1 MPPRGFKYF
10 KRVIP
15 LSVGFLQRKKTSF
28 IGVDVSA
35 TAVKMVELSAV
46 GKQQFRLDGYANVTL
61 PKGVISDG
69 NINDL
74 AQVADTLR
82 AAWRL
87 LGTRARQVVL
97 ALPTAAVI
105 SKRVI
110 MPAGLRE
117 EDMELQ
123 VESEANQYIPFPLE
137 EMNLDFQVLGPMGK
151 STDEVEVLIVAAKK
165 EKIEDRVAV
174 AEEAG
179 LKVSIMDVE
188 AYATETA
195 YRQILKQLPNHSKK
209 TITMILDIGAHVTH
223 VNVMVGTHSVY
234 SREQAFGGA
243 MLSQEIQRRFGLSPE
258 ESEIAKRQGGLPDS
272 YDQEVLQP
280 FLQNL
285 AGEAS
290 RAVSFFT
297 NSTQYNK
304 VDHILLAGGVAATE
318 GLAALIEQKTGVHT
332 LVANTFQ
339 GMTLAQKIKPSQL
352 ETDAPALMIAC
363 GLALRGVD
371 A

>member
-1 MPPRGFKYF
+1 
-10 KRVIP
+10 
-15 LSVGFLQRKKTSF
+15 LSLGFLQRKKTSF

-35 TAVKMVELSAV
+35 TAIKMVELTAI
-46 GKQQFRLDGYANVTL
+46 GKQQFRLDGYANIAL

-74 AQVADTLR
+74 TQVADTIR
-82 AAWRL
+82 STWRL
-87 LGTRARQVVL
+87 LGSRAKQVVM
-97 ALPTAAVI
+97 ALPASAVI

-110 MPAGLRE
+110 MPAGLSD
-117 EDMELQ
+117 EDLELQ
-123 VESEANQYIPFPLE
+123 VEAEANQYIPFPLD
-137 EMNLDFQVLGPMGK
+137 EMNLDFQVLGPIGK
-151 STDEVEVLIVAAKK
+151 STDEVEVLIAAAKK
-165 EKIEDRVAV
+165 EKIDDRVAV

-179 LKVSIMDVE
+179 LKVSIMDVD

-195 YRQILKQLPNHSKK
+195 YRQIFRQLPGHNKK
-209 TITMILDIGAHVTH
+209 TVTMILDIGAHVTH
-223 VNVMVGTHSVY
+223 ISVMVGLHSVY

-243 MLSQEIQRRFGLSPE
+243 MLSQEIQRRFGLSAE

-280 FLQNL
+280 FLQTL
-285 AGEAS
+285 AGEAA

-297 NSTQYNK
+297 NSTQYSK
-304 VDHILLAGGVAATE
+304 VDHLLLAGGVSATE
-318 GLAALIEQKTGVHT
+318 GLAALIQQKTEIHT
-332 LVANTFQ
+332 LVANPFQ
-339 GMTLAQKIKPSQL
+339 GMTLVNKVKPSQL

>member
-1 MPPRGFKYF
+1 MN
-10 KRVIP
+10 
-15 LSVGFLQRKKTSF
+15 LGFLQRKKTSF

-35 TAVKMVELSAV
+35 TAIKMVELTAI

-61 PKGVISDG
+61 PKGVVSDG

-74 AQVADTLR
+74 TAVADTMKS
-82 AAWRL
+82 AWRL
-87 LGTRARQVVL
+87 LGSRARQVVL

-123 VESEANQYIPFPLE
+123 VEAEANQYIPFPLE

-151 STDEVEVLIVAAKK
+151 STEEVEVLIVAARK
-165 EKIEDRVAV
+165 EKIDDRVAV

-179 LKVSIMDVE
+179 LKVSVMDVD

-195 YRQILKQLPNHSKK
+195 YRQIIKQLPDHSKK
-209 TITMILDIGAHVTH
+209 TVTMIIDIGAQVAHI
-223 VNVMVGTHSVY
+223 NVMVGLHSVY
-234 SREQAFGGA
+234 VREQAFGGA
-243 MLSQEIQRRFGLSPE
+243 ALLQEIQRRFGLSAE
-258 ESEIAKRQGGLPDS
+258 ESEIAKRQGGLPES

-285 AGEAS
+285 AGEAA

-304 VDHILLAGGVAATE
+304 IDHILLSGGVAATE
-318 GLAALIEQKTGVHT
+318 GLSTLIEQKTGVHT
-332 LVANTFQ
+332 LVANAFS
-339 GMTLAQKIKPSQL
+339 GMMLANKIKPSQL
-352 ETDAPALMIAC
+352 ENDAPALMIAC

>member
-1 MPPRGFKYF
+1 MS
-10 KRVIP
+10 
-15 LSVGFLQRKKTSF
+15 LGFLQRKKTSF

-35 TAVKMVELSAV
+35 TAIKMVELSAI

-74 AQVADTLR
+74 TQVAESMR

-87 LGTRARQVVL
+87 LGSRARQVVL

-123 VESEANQYIPFPLE
+123 VESEANQYIPFPLD
-137 EMNLDFQVLGPMGK
+137 EMNLDFQILGPMGK
-151 STDEVEVLIVAAKK
+151 NTDEVEVLIVAAKK
-165 EKIEDRVAV
+165 EKIDDRVAV

-195 YRQILKQLPNHSKK
+195 YRQILKHLPDHSKK
-209 TITMILDIGAHVTH
+209 TVTMILDIGAFVTH
-223 VNVMVGTHSVY
+223 INVMVGTHSVY
-234 SREQAFGGA
+234 AREQAFGGA
-243 MLSQEIQRRFGLSPE
+243 ALSQEIQRRFGLSPE
-258 ESEIAKRQGGLPDS
+258 ESEIAKRQGGLPAS
-272 YDQEVLQP
+272 YAEEVLQP

-285 AGEAS
+285 AVEAA

-297 NSTQYNK
+297 NSTQYSK
-304 VDHILLAGGVAATE
+304 VDHLLLAGGVSATD
-318 GLAALIEQKTGVHT
+318 GLAALIEEKTGVHT
-332 LVANTFQ
+332 LIANAFA
-339 GMTLAQKIKPSQL
+339 GMALAIKIKPSQL
-352 ETDAPALMIAC
+352 QTDAPALMIAC

>member
-1 MPPRGFKYF
+1 MHPRGFKYF

-15 LSVGFLQRKKTSF
+15 LSLGFLQRKKTSF

-35 TAVKMVELSAV
+35 TAVKMVELSAI

-74 AQVADTLR
+74 TQVADTLR
-82 AAWRL
+82 SAWRL
-87 LGTRARQVVL
+87 LGTRARHAVL

-117 EDMELQ
+117 EELELQ

-137 EMNLDFQVLGPMGK
+137 EMNLDFQVLGAMGK

-165 EKIEDRVAV
+165 EKIDDRVAV

-188 AYATETA
+188 SYATETA
-195 YRQILKQLPNHSKK
+195 YRQILKQLPQHSKK
-209 TITMILDIGAHVTH
+209 TVTMILDIGAHVTH

-243 MLSQEIQRRFGLSPE
+243 MLSQEIQRRFGLTPE

-272 YDQEVLQP
+272 YEQEVLQP

-285 AGEAS
+285 AGEAA

-304 VDHILLAGGVAATE
+304 VDHVLLAGGVAATE
-318 GLAALIEQKTGVHT
+318 GLAALIEQKTGTHT
-332 LVANTFQ
+332 VVANAFK
-339 GMTLAQKIKPSQL
+339 GMALASKIKASQL

-363 GLALRGVD
+363 GLALRGVE

>member
-1 MPPRGFKYF
+1 MS
-10 KRVIP
+10 
-15 LSVGFLQRKKTSF
+15 LGFLQRKKTSF

-35 TAVKMVELSAV
+35 TAIKMVELSAT
-46 GKQQFRLDGYANVTL
+46 GKQQFRLDGYASVAL
-61 PKGVISDG
+61 PKGVVSDG
-69 NINDL
+69 NVNDL
-74 AQVADTLR
+74 TQVADTMR
-82 AAWRL
+82 SAWRL
-87 LGTRARQVVL
+87 LGSRSRQVVM

-110 MPAGLRE
+110 MPADMRDE
-117 EDMELQ
+117 EMELQ
-123 VESEANQYIPFPLE
+123 VESEAHQYIPFPLE

-165 EKIEDRVAV
+165 EKIDDRVAV
-174 AEEAG
+174 AEEVG
-179 LKVSIMDVE
+179 LKVHIMDVD

-195 YRQILKQLPNHSKK
+195 YRQIFKQLPEYSKK
-209 TITMILDIGAHVTH
+209 TVTMIVDIGAHITH
-223 VNVMVGTHSVY
+223 INVMVGVHSVY
-234 SREQAFGGA
+234 AREQAFGGA

-258 ESEIAKRQGGLPDS
+258 ESEIAKRQGGLPAS

-280 FLQNL
+280 FLQTL
-285 AGEAS
+285 AGEAV

-304 VDHILLAGGVAATE
+304 VDHIVLAGGVSATE
-318 GLAALIEQKTGVHT
+318 GLAGLIAEKSGIHT
-332 LVANTFQ
+332 VVANPFQ
-339 GMTLAQKIKPSQL
+339 HMVLANKIKPSQL

>member
-1 MPPRGFKYF
+1 MS
-10 KRVIP
+10 
-15 LSVGFLQRKKTSF
+15 LGFLQRKKTSF

-35 TAVKMVELSAV
+35 TSIKMVELSAI
-46 GKQQFRLDGYANVTL
+46 GKHQFRLDGYASVAL
-61 PKGVISDG
+61 PKGVVSDG

-74 AQVADTLR
+74 TQVADTIR
-82 AAWRL
+82 SAWRL
-87 LGTRARQVVL
+87 LGSRARQVVM
-97 ALPTAAVI
+97 ALPTSAVI

-110 MPAGLRE
+110 LPAGMPDE
-117 EDMELQ
+117 ELELQ
-123 VESEANQYIPFPLE
+123 VEAEANQYIPFPLD
-137 EMNLDFQVLGPMGK
+137 EMNLDFQVLGPIGK
-151 STDEVEVLIVAAKK
+151 DNNEVEVLIAAAKK
-165 EKIEDRVAV
+165 EKIDDRVAI

-179 LKVSIMDVE
+179 LKVSIMDVD

-195 YRQILKQLPNHSKK
+195 YRQIFKQLPEHTKK

-223 VNVMVGTHSVY
+223 INVMVGLHSVY
-234 SREQAFGGA
+234 AREQAFGGV

-258 ESEIAKRQGGLPDS
+258 ESEIAKRQGGLPES

-285 AGEAS
+285 ASEAA

-304 VDHILLAGGVAATE
+304 VDHLLLAGGVSATE
-318 GLAALIEQKTGVHT
+318 GLAALIADKTGVHT
-332 LVANTFQ
+332 LVANPFH
-339 GMTLAQKIKPSQL
+339 GMALANKIKPSQIQ
-352 ETDAPALMIAC
+352 TDAPALMIAC

>member
-1 MPPRGFKYF
+1 MS
-10 KRVIP
+10 
-15 LSVGFLQRKKTSF
+15 LGFLQRKKTSF
-28 IGVDVSA
+28 IGVDISA
-35 TAVKMVELSAV
+35 TAIKMVELSAI

-74 AQVADTLR
+74 VQVADTMR
-82 AAWRL
+82 SAWRL
-87 LGTRARQVVL
+87 LGSRSRQVVL

-117 EDMELQ
+117 EDLELQ

-137 EMNLDFQVLGPMGK
+137 EMNLDFQVLGPIGK
-151 STDEVEVLIVAAKK
+151 NTDEVEVLIVAAKK
-165 EKIEDRVAV
+165 EKIDDRVAV

-179 LKVSIMDVE
+179 LKVSIVDVE
-188 AYATETA
+188 SYATETA
-195 YRQILKQLPNHSKK
+195 YRQLVKQLPQHNKK
-209 TITMILDIGAHVTH
+209 TVTMMLDIGAHVTH
-223 VNVMVGTHSVY
+223 INVMVGTQSVY
-234 SREQAFGGA
+234 AREQAFGGA

-272 YDQEVLQP
+272 YEEEVLQP

-285 AGEAS
+285 ASEAA
-290 RAVSFFT
+290 RAISFFT

-304 VDHILLAGGVAATE
+304 VDHVLLAGGVSATA
-318 GLAALIEQKTGVHT
+318 GLAALIEQKAGVHT

-339 GMTLAQKIKPSQL
+339 GMTLANKIKASQL